1 VNHPTLTQAGHLDKS
16 GKVKAHAHRAGL
28 PGKVISFCI
37 VPLHP
42 AYPARAGRG
51 TFRSSSVRHPKPF
64 PELNSEPILKQVQ
77 HKVQNDTL
85 GRRPFMDLKIERLDF
100 PEGCNII
107 FGQTHFIKTV
117 EDLYEIIIGAVPN
130 AKFGIGFCE
139 ASGACLVRGEGN
151 DEGLKELAMKNAL
164 RIGAGHTFNIILKD
178 AFPINILNA
187 VKMCQEVC
195 NIFCATANPLEV
207 ILAQSEQGRG
217 VLGVID
223 GSFPK
228 GMEKEDGVAWRK
240 ELLRKFKYKL

>member
-1 VNHPTLTQAGHLDKS
+1 MEL
-16 GKVKAHAHRAGL
+16 KV
-28 PGKVISFCI
+28 
-37 VPLHP
+37 
-42 AYPARAGRG
+42 
-51 TFRSSSVRHPKPF
+51 
-64 PELNSEPILKQVQ
+64 
-77 HKVQNDTL
+77 
-85 GRRPFMDLKIERLDF
+85 ERLDF

-107 FGQTHFIKTV
+107 LGQTHFIKTV

-139 ASGACLVRGEGN
+139 ASGHCLVRGEGN
-151 DEGLKELAMKNAL
+151 DEELKELAMKNAM

-223 GSFPK
+223 GSSPK